1 MEHQWTIGDKDVDV
15 TAIYSCDLIGLF
27 TMVYEPL
34 FVLLFSQGDFGLDG
48 AAGYSGPVGMRV
60 SDFPLTRKISVQK
73 PFSRKSR

>member
-34 FVLLFSQGDFGLDG
+34 FVLLFR
-48 AAGYSGPVGMRV
+48 RV
-60 SDFPLTRKISVQK
+60 ILA
-73 PFSRKSR
+73 